1 MGRRKR
7 ILLVVCL
14 VPAAGILIGLLANP
28 GYYLGSAYS
37 GEMCA
42 QCHLISTSVDEWK
55 GSPHRELT
63 CQSCHGSALTLD
75 HQAHATHWRRLYLQ
89 ATGQLPVRVVLKDRH
104 VDAIVQ
110 RCAECHQ
117 AEYAQWRAGGHS
129 MTYGDVFLNADE
141 NRRTLLHDDCVRCHG
156 MFYDGGGIHSL
167 VEPIDNAGPWLMV
180 DPAMT
185 DRPAI
190 PCLACHQ
197 MHRPGSPVV
206 SPDYSNPRQIF
217 YSRRKTVQSLAFY
230 DQRDQMYVGLDRL
243 PLPAMR
249 EGDRP
254 VRMSPDPRQRLCYQC
269 HAPTASLQVGSGDD
283 RTGIGV
289 HEGIS
294 CLACHSGHSQDARAS
309 CGTCHPKMS
318 NCGLDV
324 ETMDTSFRSPSSRHN
339 IHFVKCAD
347 CHPEGIPAR
356 RDRSS

>member
-1 MGRRKR
+1 MTKR
-7 ILLVVCL
+7 LRLLLLVCL
-14 VPAAGILIGLLANP
+14 ALGGLLLLGLLANP

-37 GEMCA
+37 GEMCG
-42 QCHLISTSVDEWK
+42 QCHLIRTSIEIWVD
-55 GSPHRELT
+55 SPHRGIA

-75 HQAHATHWRRLYLQ
+75 PGAHAEHWRRLYRQL
-89 ATGQLPVRVVLKDRH
+89 TGKLPLRPVLKDRH
-104 VDAIVQ
+104 VDRMVE
-110 RCAECHQ
+110 RCASCHQ

-129 MTYGDVFLNADE
+129 MTYGAVFLSEDG

-156 MFYDGGGIHSL
+156 MFYDGGGIASL
-167 VEPIDNAGPWLMV
+167 VQPIDNEGPWSMV

-185 DRPAI
+185 GRPAI

-197 MHRPGSPVV
+197 MHRPGRPVV
-206 SPDYSNPRQIF
+206 SPDYTVPRQIF
-217 YSRRKTVQSLAFY
+217 HSRRKTVQSLAFF
-230 DQRDQMYVGLDRL
+230 DQRDQVYIALEHL
-243 PLPAMR
+243 PMPVMV

-269 HAPTASLQVGSGDD
+269 HAPAATMQVGSGDD

-289 HEGIS
+289 HEGLS
-294 CLACHSGHSQDARAS
+294 CLACHSGHAQDARAS
-309 CGTCHPKMS
+309 CRTCHPRLS

-347 CHPEGIPAR
+347 CHPDGIPQRPA
-356 RDRSS
+356 S